1 MEEVLHIDERC
12 GGLFRHCSSR
22 AFLFLTKVEHRVAL
36 ITLACVSVYG
46 GTAKAAVE
54 IKEQLQIVESAGQST
69 CAFYVM
75 RA

>member
-46 GTAKAAVE
+46 GTA
-54 IKEQLQIVESAGQST
+54 
-69 CAFYVM
+69 
-75 RA
+75 R